1 MKVKCFYGD
10 NLPDALIK
18 VKAELGSDAVI
29 VKINKQRKGGLLGFF
44 KPPVVEVIAA
54 VDDKQH
60 RYLASD
66 KPDFRPEQILKEDSV
81 SSQITELKSLIEEQI
96 SLKQPQN
103 QVYPNCF
110 KNLFENLLANNVH
123 EKLAREIIDRA
134 LHEVK
139 QPLWDDPAAVK
150 EVVLG
155 IISQYVSKF
164 QREPAGER
172 GRIALIGPT
181 GVGKTTTIAKLAS
194 IFSVLDEKK
203 VALITI
209 DTFRI
214 AAVDQLKTYADI
226 ISIPMEVAHTPR
238 ELGLLLEKHEDKE
251 MVLIDTAGRSP
262 YNKLEIAKT
271 KGFLDACPGVEVYL
285 VLSAATNQKDMVETL
300 NGYSHFPITNVIFT
314 KLDETRNYGSV
325 LNIMNEYK
333 QGVAYITTG
342 QNVPN
347 DIEVPAPEKIAN
359 LILQG
364 SDNFERPSGKSAFN
378 G

>member
-10 NLPDALIK
+10 NLLDALIK
-18 VKAELGSDAVI
+18 VKAEMGSDAVI
-29 VKINKQRKGGLLGFF
+29 VKINKQHRGGLLGFF
-44 KPPVVEVIAA
+44 KSPVVEVIAA
-54 VDDKQH
+54 VDDKQ
-60 RYLASD
+60 RQYLVDGSGY
-66 KPDFRPEQILKEDSV
+66 RPEQILKEDSV
-81 SSQITELKSLIEEQI
+81 SSQLTELKSLIEEQI

-110 KNLFENLLANNVH
+110 QYFFENLLANDVH
-123 EKLAREIIDRA
+123 EKLAREIIDQA

-150 EVVLG
+150 EVMLG
-155 IISQYVSKF
+155 IIAQYISNF
-164 QREPAGER
+164 QRNSAGEK

-214 AAVDQLKTYADI
+214 AAVEQLKTYADI

-251 MVLIDTAGRSP
+251 IVLIDTAGRSP

-271 KGFLDACPGVEVYL
+271 KGFLDACPGIEVYL
-285 VLSAATNQKDMVETL
+285 VLSAATNQKDMAETL
-300 NGYSHFPITNVIFT
+300 KGYSQFPITNIIFT
-314 KLDETRNYGSV
+314 KLDETKSFGSV
-325 LNIMNEYK
+325 LNIINKYK
-333 QGVAYITTG
+333 RGVAYITTG

-359 LILQG
+359 LILQE
-364 SDNFERPSGKSAFN
+364 SDNCERPSGKFAFN